1 MTRIDYFV
9 LPWYKKVLF
18 RVAEFFKALG
28 MGIAH
33 FFMSIPGA
41 LAKFFK
47 KFGRGFAWLGRT
59 FVHGGILTK
68 LSYIVMGAGSLFRGQ
83 IIKGLMYL
91 AAEVAYFG
99 FMIDTGFGFLAGL
112 RNLGTVQRGWQF
124 DESLGIDVL
133 QDGDN
138 SMLILLYG
146 IFALFITVVFLFL
159 WVQNIHSADIAERLK
174 KAGKKLPGFVDDI
187 KSLLDEHFHKT
198 LLFIPVTGVV
208 VFTIVPLVY
217 MISLAF
223 TNYDKDH

>member
-99 FMIDTGFGFLAGL
+99 FMIDTRFQS
-112 RNLGTVQRGWQF
+112 R
-124 DESLGIDVL
+124 
-133 QDGDN
+133 
-138 SMLILLYG
+138 
-146 IFALFITVVFLFL
+146 
-159 WVQNIHSADIAERLK
+159 
-174 KAGKKLPGFVDDI
+174 
-187 KSLLDEHFHKT
+187 
-198 LLFIPVTGVV
+198 
-208 VFTIVPLVY
+208 
-217 MISLAF
+217 
-223 TNYDKDH
+223 

>member
-112 RNLGTVQRGWQF
+112 RNLGTVQRGWHF
-124 DESLGIDVL
+124 DESLASTSCCTAEVWSVL
-133 QDGDN
+133 FF
-138 SMLILLYG
+138 SRSAMAAPRAAMLFFFLLM
-146 IFALFITVVFLFL
+146 L
-159 WVQNIHSADIAERLK
+159 S
-174 KAGKKLPGFVDDI
+174 
-187 KSLLDEHFHKT
+187 
-198 LLFIPVTGVV
+198 
-208 VFTIVPLVY
+208 PL
-217 MISLAF
+217 SHTFKCA
-223 TNYDKDH
+223 

>member
-9 LPWYKKVLF
+9 LPWYKKVSF

-112 RNLGTVQRGWQF
+112 AIRR
-124 DESLGIDVL
+124 
-133 QDGDN
+133 
-138 SMLILLYG
+138 
-146 IFALFITVVFLFL
+146 
-159 WVQNIHSADIAERLK
+159 
-174 KAGKKLPGFVDDI
+174 
-187 KSLLDEHFHKT
+187 
-198 LLFIPVTGVV
+198 
-208 VFTIVPLVY
+208 VPR
-217 MISLAF
+217 
-223 TNYDKDH
+223 H